1 MPQVVGHSG
10 GRTSSDRTGRTA
22 RAKYVTSNSS
32 HDLADFPGE
41 NRDQRSYRA
50 GLTELLTEAYRASAE
65 HAVVMVFSD
74 WHQDPTTSDAPQ
86 MAGWTWSG
94 TIPWIKPV
102 SRPRQGGRKQH
113 SECILWGV

>member
-1 MPQVVGHSG
+1 MPQVVGHSD

-41 NRDQRSYRA
+41 NRDQRSCRTW
-50 GLTELLTEAYRASAE
+50 LTDLLMEASRASTE
-65 HAVVMVFSD
+65 HAVVMIFSD
-74 WHQDPTTSDAPQ
+74 WRQDPTTSDAPQ

-94 TIPWIKPV
+94 TIPWIKPA